1 MSRIPDTQMTPE
13 GPAYEGR
20 LLDRADE
27 PVVDQGAPFDIRTL
41 VSRRRLLGL
50 FAVGAGTATLAACA
64 PTGTAATASP
74 TASPSATALSAPSP
88 STSTTAPAVAL
99 PAGEIPQETAG
110 PYPGDGSNGA
120 DILERSGVVRSDLR
134 SSLDGGATAVGV
146 PMTLDLTILDMANGD
161 VPLAGAA
168 VYVWH
173 CDAEGRYSMYSSG
186 IQNETYLRGVQV
198 VGADGV
204 VSFTSIFPACYD
216 GRWPHIHFEVY
227 PNADAITDAANAIAT
242 SQVALP
248 AATCDVVYAD
258 AAYTSSASNLSR
270 VSLESDNVFGDDG
283 GVLELATTTGDNATG
298 WTVALTVRVDTTTT
312 AAAGAMPGG
321 R

>member
-13 GPAYEGR
+13 GPAFEGR
-20 LLDRADE
+20 LLDRVDE

-64 PTGTAATASP
+64 PTGTAA

-134 SSLDGGATAVGV
+134 SSLDGGATAAGV

>member
-134 SSLDGGATAVGV
+134 SSLDGGATAAGV

>member
-13 GPAYEGR
+13 GPAFEGR
-20 LLDRADE
+20 LLDRVDE
-27 PVVDQGAPFDIRTL
+27 PVVDQGAPFDVRTL

-74 TASPSATALSAPSP
+74 TASPSATALSTPSP

-161 VPLAGAA
+161 VPLAGAV